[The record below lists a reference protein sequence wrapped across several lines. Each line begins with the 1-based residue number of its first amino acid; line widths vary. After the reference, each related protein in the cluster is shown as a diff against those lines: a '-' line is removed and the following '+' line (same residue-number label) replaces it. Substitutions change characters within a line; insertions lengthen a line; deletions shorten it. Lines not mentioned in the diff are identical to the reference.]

1 MDRIAFID
9 SESFYYWSQIILTM
23 ASVTGI
29 LLFLGFYLKKGGKVL
44 TAVLMIPL
52 SLGLS
57 MVLGRVTHW
66 YCRANSYASLSAAM
80 SDYSAGGFALMGVF
94 AGCILAACILRLLRI
109 CSNLPELFDSLALAG
124 AGAIAVGRLSSLFD
138 STDRGVLVEGIR
150 ELPVVYPVSN
160 PVTGVVEY
168 RLATFMLQ
176 AITTGIIFLVLTVF
190 WFYAGSNKR
199 SRKLRDGDVC
209 LLFLSFYGACQIVLD
224 STRYDSLFMRS
235 NGFVSIVQ
243 ILAAVGVVLPMV
255 LFSIRM
261 VKAMKFRWW
270 HVAIWVGMLGSL
282 GGAGYMEYHVQRHG
296 DQAVFA
302 YSVMSACLALAVVLI
317 LAVRLLAV
325 VHEQPAK
332 NAKTGKKQ

>member
-1 MDRIAFID
+1 M
-9 SESFYYWSQIILTM
+9 
-23 ASVTGI
+23 
-29 LLFLGFYLKKGGKVL
+29 
-44 TAVLMIPL
+44 
-52 SLGLS
+52 
-57 MVLGRVTHW
+57 
-66 YCRANSYASLSAAM
+66 
-80 SDYSAGGFALMGVF
+80 
-94 AGCILAACILRLLRI
+94 
-109 CSNLPELFDSLALAG
+109 ALAG
-124 AGAIAVGRLSSLFD
+124 AGGIAVGRLSSLFD

-302 YSVMSACLALAVVLI
+302 YSIMSACLALAVVLI
-317 LAVRLLAV
+317 LTVRLLAV